1 LIKPTIKIPT
11 DKTNK
16 LIAQTIM
23 LFSCYKEVVQ
33 TAKPVATE
41 SPTDLV
47 K

>member
-1 LIKPTIKIPT
+1 MFGEG
-11 DKTNK
+11 NK
-16 LIAQTIM
+16 QGAPL
-23 LFSCYKEVVQ
+23 SEVVQ